1 MNYQFFSESVLLLV
15 FSEVLFSTEMTC
27 SATLIFFARKYIKVG
42 TIKIN
47 KIETVIFRSENI
59 VSSRLITPILSL
71 KNDLSQQF

>member
-1 MNYQFFSESVLLLV
+1 MIFEKINELSIFSESVLLLV

-47 KIETVIFRSENI
+47 KEPNKAP
-59 VSSRLITPILSL
+59 PIDTTKPTSL
-71 KNDLSQQF
+71 KN